1 MKKINTFF
9 NCLIL
14 SLFVFNLSAQDLFTS
29 YIPTQSTWDNI
40 VLTSQDSDLTR
51 EKIIFLDLNQS
62 FLDEILNIDQEEL
75 SVRFP
80 FFNGENINI
89 TLKSFNVFSQSIE
102 VSRITSKGILNE
114 KYKPGLKTYSI
125 ESETHNFKGVFIF
138 SNEGV
143 KAVIRF
149 NDNIYQIDQFR
160 TSDAINHTIYMMFN
174 IADSVKDLDF
184 VCKNEDLDQL
194 LEIHSPD
201 NHKIGAVFG
210 CVEIVIEI
218 DYFTLQSFATY
229 QQSLDW
235 ALEMI
240 AVVNEL
246 FLEQINIGIKS
257 NYAQVWETQDP
268 YVDFVDDPQNMLTS
282 LREYWINNND
292 LQNIERHLV
301 HLFSKRDNT
310 GTGGIAFLNGIGNT
324 WNGYGFS
331 SDLTDVED
339 YIDLPV
345 PYFFWNIY
353 CLAHELGH
361 NFGAKHTQWCGWPG
375 GPIDNCAN
383 LEEMIVGECDSFINN
398 PLPQKGTLMS
408 YCHTW
413 SFESGG
419 GIVMQFH
426 DNIKYVIMAYA
437 GLQDLDDCSNNISGC
452 LDTDGCNYDELAT
465 IDDQSCLYPEV
476 GFDCFGNCL
485 TDFNQDGICD
495 EFNTDLNYNS
505 DVSFNIYPNPASQ
518 FISIRADN
526 LVGHKASLHVYNSLG
541 QVVFL
546 KNNFN
551 YNQEYILDVSYLAQG
566 NYTANL
572 ITNNLSIKKNLIIQ

>member
-9 NCLIL
+9 NCLFL
-14 SLFVFNLSAQDLFTS
+14 SLFLVNLSAQDLFTS
-29 YIPTQSTWDNI
+29 YIPTQSMWDNI

-62 FLDEILNIDQEEL
+62 FLDDILNIHQEEAY
-75 SVRFP
+75 VRFP
-80 FFNGENINI
+80 FFNGQSL
-89 TLKSFNVFSQSIE
+89 TVKLKYFHVFSESIE
-102 VSRITSKGILNE
+102 VSRITSKGTLNE
-114 KYKPGLKTYSI
+114 KYTPGLKTYSI
-125 ESETHNFKGVFIF
+125 ESEDYNIKGVLIF
-138 SNEGV
+138 SDTGV

-160 TSDAINHTIYMMFN
+160 TSDTINNTVYMMFN
-174 IADSVKDLDF
+174 IDDSVKDLDF

-194 LEIHSPD
+194 LEIQTPD
-201 NHKIGAVFG
+201 SHRTGSVFG

-218 DYFTLQSFATY
+218 DYFTLQSIGSY

-246 FLEQINIGIKS
+246 FLEEINIGLKS
-257 NYAQVWETQDP
+257 NYARVWEIQDP
-268 YVDFVDDPQNMLTS
+268 YVDFVDEPQNMLTS
-282 LREYWINNND
+282 LREYWINND
-292 LQNIERHLV
+292 ELQNIERHLV
-301 HLFSKRDNT
+301 HLFSKRNNT

-383 LEEMIVGECDSFINN
+383 LEEMIAGECDAFINN
-398 PLPQKGTLMS
+398 PLPQQGTLMS

-413 SFESGG
+413 SFEYGG
-419 GIVMQFH
+419 GIVMKFH
-426 DNIKYVIMAYA
+426 DEVRSAIMAYA
-437 GLQDLDDCSNNISGC
+437 GLQNLDDCGSDVLGC
-452 LDTDGCNYDELAT
+452 LDADGCNYDELAT
-465 IDDQSCLYPEV
+465 VEDQSCLYPEV
-476 GFDCFGNCL
+476 GVDCFGNCL

-495 EFNTDLNYNS
+495 DFNTDLNYNT
-505 DVSFNIYPNPASQ
+505 DVSFNIYPNPASK
-518 FISIRADN
+518 FISVRADN
-526 LVGHKASLHVYNSLG
+526 LVGHKASLQVYNSIG
-541 QVVFL
+541 QLVFL

-551 YNQEYILDVSYLAQG
+551 CNQEYILDVSYLAQG